1 MDKDYFDVIVLDI
14 NMPIMD
20 GMEACRLIHK
30 HFNCEVGPKSSSSSS
45 LDLLR
50 SLSEHKRP
58 KDQES

>member
-1 MDKDYFDVIVLDI
+1 MDKDHFDVIVLDI

-20 GMEACRLIHK
+20 GMEACKLIHK
-30 HFNCEVGPKSSSSSS
+30 HFTCGDGTKSSSSS